1 MSARSF
7 LLGRSR
13 DKSEHVRRGDEA
25 TMRRTQTPK
34 PRNRAPA
41 CLLALVLSL
50 GAGCSLTES
59 DLEAFRTTA
68 TGPEKLRA
76 VLLDAARP
84 SRLRADAALNLLD
97 LERSGL
103 NGRELLFQ
111 DLKRL
116 NDRARNEIVPTFQT
130 GLMSRMLT
138 SVDAKPSETALH
150 AKDAGVELLPLLGQ
164 RERKDLGA
172 TILGWMV
179 DDLELR
185 ADQGTYSLE
194 QVAERIGPSAAPVLI
209 DALRSSL
216 NPRNLGRLVRIIHE
230 RADGPAR
237 ESAATRL
244 VHVER
249 DYRGLRQRRVIEAQL
264 KKEGF
269 LAANTDASLVD
280 AQIDAR
286 REEALQKRLIPALG
300 QFADQATARIRLLEL
315 AEQPSFSAAE
325 RTLALAQLEGH
336 VELGQLPSLLR
347 LSLDN
352 KAPVSL
358 RELAIARAG
367 ETRSRELLPTLLILI
382 TDHINAGLRQRAA
395 ELLLDIGGP
404 SSLQA
409 FFRALP
415 RQWNMNYSKTEI
427 DAYSERVSRF
437 PADNSLLV
445 QLGEKVHSV
454 LWWNRVIALRYF
466 SARGT
471 AEDAWRI
478 RQHLRDVNPI
488 TGEGWPADYTVGHE
502 AEGALAIALDR
513 FRRARALEI
522 QEEKRAAEAAAAK

>member
-1 MSARSF
+1 MNVLSF
-7 LLGRSR
+7 LFGRTR
-13 DKSEHVRRGDEA
+13 DKSQRIGQGQA
-25 TMRRTQTPK
+25 NSMRPTPQK
-34 PRNRAPA
+34 A
-41 CLLALVLSL
+41 CNKRHALWGLLLLAS
-50 GAGCSLTES
+50 GCSLDER

-76 VLLDAARP
+76 VLLDSARP

-97 LERSGL
+97 LERAGL

-116 NDRARNEIVPTFQT
+116 QDRARNEIVPTFQT

-138 SVDAKPSETALH
+138 SVDTPPSDTALR

-164 RERKDLGA
+164 RERKELGA
-172 TILGWMV
+172 SILGWMV
-179 DDLELR
+179 DDLDLR
-185 ADQGTYSLE
+185 ADHGTYSLE
-194 QVAERIGPSAAPVLI
+194 QVAERIGPPSAPVLV

-216 NPRNLGRLVRIIHE
+216 TPRNLGRLVRIIE
-230 RADGPAR
+230 DRADGSAR

-244 VHVER
+244 VNVER
-249 DYRGLRQRRVIEAQL
+249 DYRSLRQRRVIEAQL
-264 KKEGF
+264 TKEGSLF
-269 LAANTDASLVD
+269 AGTESSLVD

-286 REEALQKRLIPALG
+286 REEALQKRLLPALG
-300 QFADQATARIRLLEL
+300 QFADVPTARARLLEI
-315 AEQPSFSAAE
+315 AEQPSMSAAE
-325 RTLALAQLEGH
+325 RALALAQLEGH
-336 VELGQLPSLLR
+336 VETSQLPTLVR

-352 KAPVSL
+352 KAPVAL
-358 RELAIARAG
+358 RQLAIARAG
-367 ETRSRELLPTLLILI
+367 ETGSRELLPTLLILL
-382 TDHINAGLRQRAA
+382 TDHVNGGLRQKAG

-466 SARGT
+466 AARGT

-478 RQHLRDVNPI
+478 RQHLRDTNPI
-488 TGEGWPADYTVGHE
+488 TGDGWPADYSVGHE

-513 FRRARALEI
+513 FRRARQLE
-522 QEEKRAAEAAAAK
+522 QQQQQQAADKQATP